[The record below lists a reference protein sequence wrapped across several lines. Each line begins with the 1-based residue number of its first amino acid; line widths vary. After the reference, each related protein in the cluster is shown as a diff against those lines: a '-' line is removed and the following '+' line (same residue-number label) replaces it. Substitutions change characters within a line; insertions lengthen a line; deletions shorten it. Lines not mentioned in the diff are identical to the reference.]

1 MEGDLLGKQD
11 VAAYFSIWSYGQA
24 VKTPPFHGGNPGSI
38 PGRITKA
45 KRVASQPSFY
55 YDVEVF
61 FCGNGSTI
69 DSIRE
74 EHEVVEVKSQEQ
86 LEEQFKI
93 IETFFRDKDTSLSAQ
108 LEPEVISCD
117 YEKRTALIRYQK
129 LDWELNHR
137 GEMHGGATATMF
149 DLSMGMTVSAFAGG
163 ENVTTTDITVSYIRP
178 FFGESFDFE
187 VEVLHIGKNLIRVRS
202 IVRDTQTG
210 KEMASA
216 IANYAHMHDYDYIA
230 VN

>member
-1 MEGDLLGKQD
+1 M
-11 VAAYFSIWSYGQA
+11 
-24 VKTPPFHGGNPGSI
+24 
-38 PGRITKA
+38 
-45 KRVASQPSFY
+45 
-55 YDVEVF
+55 
-61 FCGNGSTI
+61 
-69 DSIRE
+69 
-74 EHEVVEVKSQEQ
+74 HEALEVKSQEQ
-86 LEEQFKI
+86 LEKQFKI
-93 IETFFRDKDTSLSAQ
+93 IETFFREKDTSLSAQ
-108 LEPEVISCD
+108 LEPKVISCD
-117 YEKRTALIRYQK
+117 YEKRKALIRYRK

-202 IVRDTQTG
+202 IVWDTQTG

-216 IANYAHMHDYDYIA
+216 IANYAHMHDYDYISE
-230 VN
+230 